1 MSLLDPGFVHW
12 GHFEC
17 TPVRINS
24 HIFATGENKQN
35 VLQLHL
41 KMINRLERTPLA
53 AVLCHPFG
61 GIPNHIL
68 LSSCSHDLLQL
79 VFSLSLFVPKQCLL
93 ACLLAWL
100 YCFAVSVWPFHLHF
114 FFSFCCCILSWCVSF
129 HKS

>member
-24 HIFATGENKQN
+24 HVFATRENKQN

-93 ACLLAWL
+93 ACLLGCTVL
-100 YCFAVSVWPFHLHF
+100 RFPCGRSIFISSF
-114 FFSFCCCILSWCVSF
+114 FFAAASCLGV
-129 HKS
+129 